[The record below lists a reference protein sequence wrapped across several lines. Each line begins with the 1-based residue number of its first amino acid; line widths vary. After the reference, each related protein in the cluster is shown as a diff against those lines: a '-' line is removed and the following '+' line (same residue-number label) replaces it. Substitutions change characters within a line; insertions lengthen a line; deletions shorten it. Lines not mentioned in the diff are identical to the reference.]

1 MSYKHN
7 FRRGDI
13 IEEKSTGTRGVI
25 LSVEPGLQRSRSS
38 IKYELVRYYL
48 FYVPENPRYNN
59 TIVVDRPAL
68 INSHYRVITS

>member
-7 FRRGDI
+7 FRCGDI

-25 LSVEPGLQRSRSS
+25 LSVEPGLSS

-59 TIVVDRPAL
+59 TIVKDRPAL

>member
-25 LSVEPGLQRSRSS
+25 LSVEPGLSS

>member
-7 FRRGDI
+7 FQRGDI
-13 IEEKSTGTRGVI
+13 IEEKTTGTRGVI
-25 LSVEPGLQRSRSS
+25 LSVEPGLSS

>member
-25 LSVEPGLQRSRSS
+25 LSVEPGLSS

-59 TIVVDRPAL
+59 TIVMDRPAL

>member
-13 IEEKSTGTRGVI
+13 IEEKTTGSRAVI
-25 LSVEPGLQRSRSS
+25 LSIESCLSS
-38 IKYELVRYYL
+38 VKFEMVRYYL

-59 TIVVDRPAL
+59 TIVKDRPAL

>member
-25 LSVEPGLQRSRSS
+25 LSVEPGLSS

-48 FYVPENPRYNN
+48 FYVPENPRYIN
-59 TIVVDRPAL
+59 TIVCDRPAIL
-68 INSHYRVITS
+68 NSHYRVITL